1 MADHSAKGAIDPPL
15 PHRLDP
21 FYPQAITSVGSVT
34 QRTDFRAPHQPRSQN
49 ISEYAGI
56 AFPYPVADPH

>member
-21 FYPQAITSVGSVT
+21 FYPQGITSAGSVT
-34 QRTDFRAPHQPRSQN
+34 QRTAFRAPHRQRSRN
-49 ISEYAGI
+49 ISDYTGST
-56 AFPYPVADPH
+56 FPFSGN